1 MIFEQ
6 SRKGMIKNMLGL
18 SPKKVKKNKVVVS
31 NLFDALNNLCHNRNR
46 NTKCNTR

>member
-6 SRKGMIKNMLGL
+6 SKKGVIKKMLGL
-18 SPKKVKKNKVVVS
+18 STRKVKKNKVVVS
-31 NLFDALNNLCHNRNR
+31 NLFDALNNLSHNRNR